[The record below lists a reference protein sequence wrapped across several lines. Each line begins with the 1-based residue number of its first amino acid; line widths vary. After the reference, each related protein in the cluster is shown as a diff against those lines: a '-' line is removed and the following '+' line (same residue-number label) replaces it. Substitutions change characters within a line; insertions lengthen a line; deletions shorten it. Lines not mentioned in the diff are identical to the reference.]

1 MLSGHTL
8 QVQYNTLDVTSS
20 TGIGRRDTQRPLM
33 AKIHNDDEEIKKE
46 KLIVQQRFRF
56 TVLCKTT
63 STMTV
68 TASTAQTTIAG
79 IRLFRVHFS
88 SHVHRR
94 LYFRFVGNDY
104 KSYIF
109 RDCMML
115 LLSRIMHKHIA
126 THYML

>member
-20 TGIGRRDTQRPLM
+20 TGIGRGDTQRSWM

-46 KLIVQQRFRF
+46 KLTVQQRFRF

-68 TASTAQTTIAG
+68 TASTAQPTK
-79 IRLFRVHFS
+79 RLMSFR
-88 SHVHRR
+88 
-94 LYFRFVGNDY
+94 Y
-104 KSYIF
+104 
-109 RDCMML
+109 
-115 LLSRIMHKHIA
+115 
-126 THYML
+126 